1 MVQANDVHAA
11 DPAAVLA
18 FLKATR
24 PFSDLDEDVLT
35 ELCEQFRIDFF
46 PKGTLIFEQDAS
58 AVNDLHLISRGAVKV
73 FLTDEDKVVTLKDF
87 RGEGGY
93 FGALAI
99 IRGSRAN
106 LNVETVEDTF
116 CYLLPKDLFLDLIQT
131 YPGFAHYYLKRF
143 SEEVV
148 TVAYSELR
156 NQKVKPRAQDGL
168 YLFTTHVGEVVKR
181 QLEVIPSSET
191 VQQAAAKMS
200 QLRIGSLLIHN
211 QSGEIVGIAT
221 DNDLRT
227 KVVAKGLGYS
237 LPVAEI
243 MTRPVQRIGASA
255 TCFDAL
261 LQMMNQQ
268 VHHLAVENMQGTI
281 MGMVTAHDIMVHQ
294 GTSPIS
300 LFREILAQR
309 KIDGLYSLAEKVPL
323 VIRTLVAEGAKANN
337 ITRMIAVLNDQIVN
351 RVLMLLEEEL
361 GPAPF
366 PYCWLMLGSEG
377 RQEQTFKTDQDNA
390 LIYETPPE
398 EWEAIK
404 QAKLYFRRF
413 GNLAIEHLAKCGYP
427 LCKGQMMA
435 SNPKWRK
442 PFSTWHNYFDRWM
455 SAPEPQAVL
464 HATIFFDFR
473 AGYGDTSLAD
483 RLRDFLVREAPQRS
497 IFLVHLA
504 KDCLVNRPPL
514 SFFRNFI
521 VEKDGEHKNRLD
533 IKTRGLVPY
542 VDFGRLMALKHGI
555 KETNTIARLQA
566 LGDGDFIPRDLFVES
581 REAYE
586 YQMQLRLVH
595 QLQMMEADK
604 TPDNYIDPAE
614 LSDLEKQTLK
624 EAFAIISKLQGYIK
638 AEMRVTEAD

>member
-1 MVQANDVHAA
+1 MVQTNDLHAA
-11 DPAAVLA
+11 DPSAVLA
-18 FLKATR
+18 FLKSTL
-24 PFSDLDEDVLT
+24 PFSELEENVLT
-35 ELCEQFRIDFF
+35 DLCEKFIIDFY
-46 PKGTLIFEQDAS
+46 PKGTLVFQQDAS
-58 AVNDLHLISRGAVKV
+58 EVPHLHLISRGGVKV
-73 FLTDEDKVVTLKDF
+73 YLTDADNVVTLKDF
-87 RGEGGY
+87 RGEGSY

-99 IRGSRAN
+99 IRGSRSN

-116 CYLLPKDLFLDLIQT
+116 CYLLHKDTFLELIQT
-131 YPGFAHYYLKRF
+131 YPRFAHYYLKRF

-156 NQKVKPRAQDGL
+156 SQKVRPRAQDGL
-168 YLFTTHVGEVVKR
+168 YLFTTQVGEVVKR
-181 QLEVIPSSET
+181 RLEVILGSET
-191 VQQAAAKMS
+191 IQAAAGKMS
-200 QLRIGSLLIHN
+200 ELRIGSLLI
-211 QSGEIVGIAT
+211 QDQAGEIVGITT

-227 KVVAKGLGYS
+227 KVVAKGLSYHT
-237 LPVAEI
+237 PVAEV
-243 MTRPVQRIGASA
+243 MSSPVQRIRDNAV
-255 TCFDAL
+255 CFDAL
-261 LQMMNQQ
+261 LQMMHQH
-268 VHHLAVENMQGTI
+268 VHHLAVESSQNTI
-281 MGMVTAHDIMVHQ
+281 VGIVTAHDIMVQQ

-300 LFREILAQR
+300 LFREIVAQR
-309 KIDGLYSLAEKVPL
+309 KIDGLYSLSEKVPL
-323 VIRTLVAEGAKANN
+323 VIRTLVEEGAKANN

-361 GPAPF
+361 GSAPHPF
-366 PYCWLMLGSEG
+366 CWMMLGSEG

-390 LIYETPPE
+390 LIYETPPDD
-398 EWEAIK
+398 WEPIK

-413 GNLAIEHLAKCGYP
+413 GNLAIEHLANCGYP
-427 LCKGQMMA
+427 LCKGEMMA

-442 PFSTWHNYFDRWM
+442 PYSTWHNYFDRWM

-473 AGYGDTSLAD
+473 AGYGSTVLAD
-483 RLRDFLVREAPQRS
+483 RLRDYLAQMAPQRT
-497 IFLVHLA
+497 IFLMHLA
-504 KDCLVNRPPL
+504 KDCLVNKPPL

-555 KETNTIARLQA
+555 KETNTVARLQA
-566 LGDGDFIPRDLFVES
+566 LAEGDHIPRDLYMET

-595 QLQMMEADK
+595 QLQMMEAGK
-604 TPDNYIDPAE
+604 IPDNYIDPGE

-624 EAFAIISKLQGYIK
+624 EAFAVINRIQGYIK
-638 AEMRVTEAD
+638 TELRVVE